1 MILYPSQLAVLQALQ
16 SAENYR
22 TQDCGKVFDNFAENF
37 LNHPKFE
44 NQVNW
49 LVDNKLIDEK
59 GNITPKGRT
68 FSSVN
73 PSYLSDKE
81 LGIRTNQFIFKSLEK
96 GVLVKC
102 FQFMTIETLKQV
114 VTSIIESSDEDTFL
128 EVATLINNEME
139 LRYPEQMAEL
149 AKEDLKDVIASLE
162 DQAQVEDAILNLQAP
177 TEVIVEGEI
186 LTENEYVAQEVKV
199 KKSRKKV
206 EA

>member
-1 MILYPSQLAVLQALQ
+1 MILYPSQLAVLLCIQ

-22 TQDCGKVFDNFAENF
+22 NQDCGKVFDDFAVNF

-73 PSYLSDKE
+73 PAYLSDKE

-96 GVLVKC
+96 GVFAKC
-102 FQFMTIETLKQV
+102 LQFMT
-114 VTSIIESSDEDTFL
+114 EDTFL
-128 EVATLINNEME
+128 EVATLISNEME
-139 LRYPEQMAEL
+139 ARYPKQMAEL
-149 AKEDLKDVIASLE
+149 VKENVIRVDE
-162 DQAQVEDAILNLQAP
+162 VVEENTVLNLQAP
-177 TEVIVEGEI
+177 VEVVVQGEI
-186 LTENEYVAQEVKV
+186 LTKNEYIAKEAKV
-199 KKSRKKV
+199 KKPRKKI

>member
-22 TQDCGKVFDNFAENF
+22 TQDCGKVFDNFAANF

-44 NQVNW
+44 NQVKW
-49 LVDNKLIDEK
+49 LIDNSLIDEK

-73 PSYLSDKE
+73 PAYLSPKE
-81 LGIRTNQFIFKSLEK
+81 LGIRTNQFIFKALSTFTDKKEDITVFEK
-96 GVLVKC
+96 CL
-102 FQFMTIETLKQV
+102 QFM
-114 VTSIIESSDEDTFL
+114 SEDTFL
-128 EVATLINNEME
+128 DLATFVNKEMEARFPEQIEEYNQRKEVANFQE
-139 LRYPEQMAEL
+139 LTVALEEQ
-149 AKEDLKDVIASLE
+149 AK
-162 DQAQVEDAILNLQAP
+162 VEDHILMVQAP
-177 TEVIVEGEI
+177 VEVVVNGEL
-186 LTENEYVAQEVKV
+186 LTEEEYVAQEVKV

>member
-73 PSYLSDKE
+73 PTYLSEKE

-96 GVLVKC
+96 GVLAKC
-102 FQFMTIETLKQV
+102 FQFMT
-114 VTSIIESSDEDTFL
+114 EDTFL

-177 TEVIVEGEI
+177 TEVVVSGEI
-186 LTENEYVAQEVKV
+186 LTEPEYVAQETKV

>member
-1 MILYPSQLAVLQALQ
+1 MILYPSQLSLLQALQ

-73 PSYLSDKE
+73 PAYLSEKE
-81 LGIRTNQFIFKSLEK
+81 LGIRTNQFIFKALEK
-96 GVLVKC
+96 GVLAKC
-102 FQFMTIETLKQV
+102 FQFMT
-114 VTSIIESSDEDTFL
+114 EDTFL

-177 TEVIVEGEI
+177 TEVVVSGEI
-186 LTENEYVAQEVKV
+186 LTENEYVAQETKV

>member
-22 TQDCGKVFDNFAENF
+22 TQDCGKVFDNFAANF

-49 LVDNKLIDEK
+49 LVDNKLIDSK

-81 LGIRTNQFIFKSLEK
+81 LGIRTNQFIFKALEK
-96 GVLVKC
+96 EVLAKC
-102 FQFMTIETLKQV
+102 FQFMT
-114 VTSIIESSDEDTFL
+114 EDTFL
-128 EVATLINNEME
+128 EVATLVNNEME
-139 LRYPEQMAEL
+139 ARYPEQMAEL
-149 AKEDLKDVIASLE
+149 AKEDIKDVIARLDE
-162 DQAQVEDAILNLQAP
+162 VTAEEDAILNLQAP
-177 TEVIVEGEI
+177 TEVVVEGEI
-186 LTENEYVAQEVKV
+186 LTEPEYVAQETKV

>member
-1 MILYPSQLAVLQALQ
+1 MILYPSQLSLLQALQ

-22 TQDCGKVFDNFAENF
+22 SQDCGKVFDNFAENF

-96 GVLVKC
+96 GVLAKC
-102 FQFMTIETLKQV
+102 LRYMT
-114 VTSIIESSDEDTFL
+114 EDTFL

-139 LRYPEQMAEL
+139 ARYPMQVAEL
-149 AKEDLKDVIASLE
+149 KAKEDIKDVIARLDEVSVE
-162 DQAQVEDAILNLQAP
+162 EDAILNLQAP

-186 LTENEYVAQEVKV
+186 LTEPEYVAQEVKV

>member
-22 TQDCGKVFDNFAENF
+22 TQDCGKVFDNFAANF

-49 LVDNKLIDEK
+49 LVENKLIDEK

-81 LGIRTNQFIFKSLEK
+81 LGIRTNQFIFKALEK
-96 GVLVKC
+96 NVLAKC
-102 FQFMTIETLKQV
+102 FQFMT
-114 VTSIIESSDEDTFL
+114 EDTFL

-139 LRYPEQMAEL
+139 ARYPEQMAEL
-149 AKEDLKDVIASLE
+149 VKEDIKDVIARLDE
-162 DQAQVEDAILNLQAP
+162 VAAEEDAILNLQAP
-177 TEVIVEGEI
+177 AEVVVSGEI
-186 LTENEYVAQEVKV
+186 LTEPEYVAEEVKV

>member
-1 MILYPSQLAVLQALQ
+1 MILYPSQLSLLQALQ

-81 LGIRTNQFIFKSLEK
+81 LGIRTNQFIFKTLEK
-96 GVLVKC
+96 NVLAKC
-102 FQFMTIETLKQV
+102 FSYMN
-114 VTSIIESSDEDTFL
+114 EDTFL

-186 LTENEYVAQEVKV
+186 LTEPEYVAQEVKV

>member
-49 LVDNKLIDEK
+49 LVGNKLIDEK

-73 PSYLSDKE
+73 PTYLSEKE
-81 LGIRTNQFIFKSLEK
+81 LGIRTNQFIFKALEK
-96 GVLVKC
+96 NVLAKC
-102 FQFMTIETLKQV
+102 FQYMT
-114 VTSIIESSDEDTFL
+114 EDTFL

-139 LRYPEQMAEL
+139 ARYPEQMAQL
-149 AKEDLKDVIASLE
+149 VKEDLKDVIARIDE
-162 DQAQVEDAILNLQAP
+162 VAAEEDAILNLQAP
-177 TEVIVEGEI
+177 AEVVVSGEI
-186 LTENEYVAQEVKV
+186 FTEPEYVAQEVKV

>member
-73 PSYLSDKE
+73 PTYLSEKE

-96 GVLVKC
+96 GVLAKC
-102 FQFMTIETLKQV
+102 FQFMT
-114 VTSIIESSDEDTFL
+114 EDTFL

-149 AKEDLKDVIASLE
+149 AKEDIRDVIASLE

-177 TEVIVEGEI
+177 TEVVVSGEI
-186 LTENEYVAQEVKV
+186 FTEPEYVAQEVKV

>member
-1 MILYPSQLAVLQALQ
+1 MILYPSQLSLLQALQ

-96 GVLVKC
+96 GVLAKC
-102 FQFMTIETLKQV
+102 FQFMT
-114 VTSIIESSDEDTFL
+114 EDTFL

-139 LRYPEQMAEL
+139 ARYPEQMAQL
-149 AKEDLKDVIASLE
+149 VKEDLKDVIARIDE
-162 DQAQVEDAILNLQAP
+162 VAAEEDAILNLQAP
-177 TEVIVEGEI
+177 AEVVVSGEI
-186 LTENEYVAQEVKV
+186 FTEPEYVAQEVKV

>member
-1 MILYPSQLAVLQALQ
+1 MILYPSQSALLQALQ

-22 TQDCGKVFDNFAENF
+22 SQDCGKVFDTFAANF

-49 LVDNKLIDEK
+49 LVDNRLIDEK

-73 PSYLSDKE
+73 PTHLSDKE
-81 LGIRTNQFIFKSLEK
+81 LGIRTNQFIFKALDK
-96 GVLVKC
+96 GVLAKC
-102 FQFMTIETLKQV
+102 FQFMT
-114 VTSIIESSDEDTFL
+114 EDTFL
-128 EVATLINNEME
+128 EVATLVNNEME
-139 LRYPEQMAEL
+139 ARYPMQVAEL
-149 AKEDLKDVIASLE
+149 KAEEDIKDVIARIDESLAE
-162 DQAQVEDAILNLQAP
+162 EDAILNLQAP
-177 TEVIVEGEI
+177 VEVVVSGEI
-186 LTENEYVAQEVKV
+186 LTEPEYVTQEVKV

>member
-1 MILYPSQLAVLQALQ
+1 MILYPSQLSLLQALQ

-96 GVLVKC
+96 GVLAKC
-102 FQFMTIETLKQV
+102 FQFMT
-114 VTSIIESSDEDTFL
+114 EDTFL

-139 LRYPEQMAEL
+139 ARYPEQMAQL
-149 AKEDLKDVIASLE
+149 VKEDLKDVIARIDE
-162 DQAQVEDAILNLQAP
+162 VAAEEDAILNLQAP
-177 TEVIVEGEI
+177 AEVVVSGEI
-186 LTENEYVAQEVKV
+186 FTEPEYVAQETKV

>member
-73 PSYLSDKE
+73 PTYLSEKE

-96 GVLVKC
+96 GVLAKC
-102 FQFMTIETLKQV
+102 FQFMT
-114 VTSIIESSDEDTFL
+114 EDTFL

-139 LRYPEQMAEL
+139 ARYPEQMAQL
-149 AKEDLKDVIASLE
+149 VKEDLKDVIARIDE
-162 DQAQVEDAILNLQAP
+162 VAAEEDAILNLQAP
-177 TEVIVEGEI
+177 AEVVVSGEI
-186 LTENEYVAQEVKV
+186 FTEPEYVAQEVKV

>member
-73 PSYLSDKE
+73 PTYLSEKE

-96 GVLVKC
+96 GVLAKC
-102 FQFMTIETLKQV
+102 FQFMT
-114 VTSIIESSDEDTFL
+114 EDTFL

-149 AKEDLKDVIASLE
+149 AKEDIRDVIASLE

-177 TEVIVEGEI
+177 TEVVVSGEI
-186 LTENEYVAQEVKV
+186 LTEPEYVAQETKV

>member
-73 PSYLSDKE
+73 PTYLSEKE

-96 GVLVKC
+96 GVLAKC
-102 FQFMTIETLKQV
+102 FQFMT
-114 VTSIIESSDEDTFL
+114 EDIFL

-186 LTENEYVAQEVKV
+186 LTEPEYVAQEVKV

>member
-22 TQDCGKVFDNFAENF
+22 NQDCGKVFDDFAENF

-73 PSYLSDKE
+73 PTYLSEKE

-96 GVLVKC
+96 GVLAKC
-102 FQFMTIETLKQV
+102 FQFMT
-114 VTSIIESSDEDTFL
+114 EDTFL

-139 LRYPEQMAEL
+139 ARYPEQMAQL
-149 AKEDLKDVIASLE
+149 VKEDLKDVIARIDE
-162 DQAQVEDAILNLQAP
+162 VAAEEDAILNLQAP
-177 TEVIVEGEI
+177 AEVVVSGEI
-186 LTENEYVAQEVKV
+186 FTEPEYVAQEVKV

>member
-73 PSYLSDKE
+73 PTYLSEKE

-96 GVLVKC
+96 GVLAKC
-102 FQFMTIETLKQV
+102 FQFMT
-114 VTSIIESSDEDTFL
+114 EDTFL

-186 LTENEYVAQEVKV
+186 LTEPEYVAQEAKV

>member
-22 TQDCGKVFDNFAENF
+22 TQDCGKVFDNFASNF
-37 LNHPKFE
+37 FNHPKFE

-49 LVDNKLIDEK
+49 LVENKLIDEK

-81 LGIRTNQFIFKSLEK
+81 LGIRTNQFIFKALEK
-96 GVLVKC
+96 GVLAKC
-102 FQFMTIETLKQV
+102 FQFMT
-114 VTSIIESSDEDTFL
+114 EDTFL
-128 EVATLINNEME
+128 EVATLVNNEME
-139 LRYPEQMAEL
+139 ARYPDQVADL
-149 AKEDLKDVIASLE
+149 KAREDIKDVIASLE

-177 TEVIVEGEI
+177 VEVVVSGEI